1 MDDRI
6 EAFVDLLELRAGDGL
21 RGVFYGNFRERDY
34 AVAYASEDALDG
46 YEPGHVDEVVDE
58 VVLDVLSADRKAELH
73 DPVGPLR
80 CTVEVY
86 EDGVNVV
93 VLGYED
99 APTIFVG
106 LDGDVS
112 NVTPVL
118 EAVQETLGA

>member
-6 EAFVDLLELRAGDGL
+6 ESLVDRLESRVEDGL
-21 RGVFYGNFRERDY
+21 RGVFYGDFRERDY
-34 AVAYASEDALDG
+34 TIAYASEEALDG
-46 YEPGHVDEVVDE
+46 YEPGHVDDVVDD
-58 VVLDVLSADRKAELH
+58 VVLDVLSAERKEELH

-80 CTVEVY
+80 STVEVY

-99 APTIFVG
+99 APTVFVG

-118 EAVQETLGA
+118 AAVDETLAE